1 LRDKHGEALSAA
13 RDEPKAQEQT
23 GQSQWDSELRCL
35 ENITLSGLNM
45 LEEGQ
50 NAVEEA
56 HRRKGS
62 RRPGSCAPRRASR
75 DDGAN
80 RTRRAMVRDLLAPVY
95 GWFTEGFE
103 TADLKE
109 ANVLLD
115 QLA

>member
-56 HRRKGS
+56 LRIAGRAAEGLGAARRDEPRATKG
-62 RRPGSCAPRRASR
+62 RTGPGGR
-75 DDGAN
+75 
-80 RTRRAMVRDLLAPVY
+80 
-95 GWFTEGFE
+95 
-103 TADLKE
+103 
-109 ANVLLD
+109 
-115 QLA
+115 

>member
-56 HRRKGS
+56 LRIAGRAAEGLELRAATSLARRWGEQDPAGDS
-62 RRPGSCAPRRASR
+62 A
-75 DDGAN
+75 
-80 RTRRAMVRDLLAPVY
+80 
-95 GWFTEGFE
+95 
-103 TADLKE
+103 
-109 ANVLLD
+109 
-115 QLA
+115 